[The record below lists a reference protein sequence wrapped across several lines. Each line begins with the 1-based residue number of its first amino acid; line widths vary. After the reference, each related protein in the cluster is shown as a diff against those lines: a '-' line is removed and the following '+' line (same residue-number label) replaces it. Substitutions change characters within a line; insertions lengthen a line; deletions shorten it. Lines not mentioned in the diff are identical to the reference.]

1 MANLVIKNNDYHGH
15 TSISLQTPSDVG
27 DTAKINK
34 KQTGVLEILTD
45 PKKPNAYVYLQSNSV
60 VQSQENPDLTHPGR
74 ALVIGPLPEDYVNT
88 GSNHTVEING
98 TMFMS
103 GKSYIQRG
111 LQVGADSKGYAIT
124 ANGDVKVNNNLNTQG
139 NITSDGSIF
148 AYGPSE
154 IFNDLNVGNN
164 LSVLGQIQTIV
175 GLTSYGD
182 NNLQGLTTL
191 NMLTVE
197 NDALFKTDVLI
208 KGDTVLQK
216 ELQVDGIVILN
227 NELKGVSANFSS
239 TLDVSGK
246 TTLKNAVDINGT
258 ITAKNIMQI
267 SNYVESIHTTA
278 LASKMHLIMGQNK
291 TRYFGIQTRKR
302 TNKNEAGTVIG
313 TYPGLDIYDYTGNKS
328 VVIFKNTAETIQ
340 DGKMDEIVG
349 SNAYLGGAQW
359 TDNIIKKGATVQEPG
374 YVLYQAIHDGNL
386 YENAGRQYSA
396 YIPSGSDYI
405 QISFDELKAA
415 TCSLSFNVRISNYD
429 RYQNYKIR
437 AYMKNGAW
445 NQTPN
450 VIVEDA
456 LGTVLSENAYYA
468 VSDGI
473 PCIYFKIPNNTNIGI
488 TLSNFNNSGDQ
499 KVVFT
504 KDTILIKGIS
514 TLPSNTAITMASISY
529 PKNMDIKGNLNVTGN
544 IITKS
549 QIQIENS
556 IRSVHTTLGNK
567 MHLIMGQGDT
577 QYYGIQTRN
586 HSQGVRFD
594 IYDYI
599 SNKSSAIFKSSKEV
613 VEDGTEEW
621 NVNSNLYIG
630 GTQWGGASNIIT
642 KNGSL
647 NTTKGYVLYQAIH
660 DGNLH
665 ENAGRQYS
673 AHLYADSTNKYAI
686 IEFDNFTS
694 SLSNNTA
701 FSFTLRTT
709 SNNNYEDFVIYGYIN
724 SSGSWSSAPKAISLE
739 SSGSTNATVNQ
750 IYYGTKTKVIE
761 EETRT
766 IPYIAFSISTGAVG
780 ISLSNFAIAGANRVI
795 LTKDSLSV
803 SRIAAP
809 PTNYNSANV
818 TYPIFNK
825 GLQINNI
832 LKVNGN
838 YKTTLG
844 GALEVTGATTL
855 KGATTISGATQIN
868 NTLTV
873 TNNTTLNGVTQINNT
888 LTVGNYLTTFN
899 GTTQIKGKTTISNQL
914 GVTGATTLS
923 STLDVT
929 GKSTLKDT
937 EVTTFKA
944 TGATTISSTLSVA
957 SATTLNGKI
966 IVGRDNYGTSAPT
979 SSATDGTVYFQIVS

>member
-1 MANLVIKNNDYHGH
+1 MSKFYIWCGLDILELGYTILFYIKCQGAWAIMIYLILVFFKFYQEDIIYRKETFNNMANLVIKNKDVHGH
-15 TSISLQTPSDVG
+15 TSISLQTQGDVG

-45 PKKPNAYVYLQSNSV
+45 PKKPNAYVYLQSNSS
-60 VQSQENPDLTHPGR
+60 VQSAEDGTTHPGR
-74 ALVIGPLPEDYVNT
+74 TLVIGPLPTDYDFEN
-88 GSNHTVEING
+88 SNHTVEING

-111 LQVGADSKGYAIT
+111 LQVGEDSKGYAIT
-124 ANGDVKVNNNLNTQG
+124 ANGNVKINNDLEVGSRLKVNG
-139 NITSDGSIF
+139 
-148 AYGPSE
+148 
-154 IFNDLNVGNN
+154 DL
-164 LSVLGQIQTIV
+164 I
-175 GLTSYGD
+175 SYGEND
-182 NNLQGLTTL
+182 FSAGLTTL
-191 NMLTVE
+191 GMITVE
-197 NDALFKTDVLI
+197 DDAKFETDILVQ
-208 KGDTVLQK
+208 GNSVLQK
-216 ELQVDGIVILN
+216 ALQVDG
-227 NELKGVSANFSS
+227 ETTLKALSATSASFSS
-239 TLDVSGK
+239 TLDVLGK
-246 TTLKNAVDINGT
+246 TTLNNAVNINGAINAT
-258 ITAKNIMQI
+258 STMKI
-267 SNYVESIHTTA
+267 SNYIESIHTTA
-278 LASKMHLIMGQNK
+278 LTSKMHLIMGQDE

-302 TNKNEAGTVIG
+302 TNKNEAGNIIG

-349 SNAYLGGAQW
+349 SNTYLGGAQW
-359 TDNIIKKGATVQEPG
+359 ANNIIKKGATVQEPG

-386 YENAGRQYSA
+386 YETAGRQYSA
-396 YIPSGSDYI
+396 YIPSGSSYI
-405 QISFDELKAA
+405 CIAFDELKAT

-445 NQTPN
+445 NGVPN

-456 LGTVLSENAYYA
+456 LGEAISENAYYA

-514 TLPSNTAITMASISY
+514 TLPSSTAITMASICY
-529 PKNMDIKGNLNVTGN
+529 PKSMDIKGNLNVIGN

-549 QIQIENS
+549 QIQTENS

-599 SNKSSAIFKSSKEV
+599 NNKSSAIFKSSKEV

-673 AHLYADSTNKYAI
+673 AHLYTDSTKKYAI

-709 SNNNYEDFVIYGYIN
+709 SNNNYEDFAVYGYIN
-724 SSGSWSSAPKAISLE
+724 SSGGWSSAPKMISLE

-750 IYYGTKTKVIE
+750 IYYGTKTKTIE

-780 ISLSNFAIAGANRVI
+780 ISLSNFTIAGANRVI
-795 LTKDSLSV
+795 LTKDSLSI
-803 SRIAAP
+803 SRIAAL
-809 PTNYNSANV
+809 PTNYSSTNV

-825 GLQINNI
+825 GLQINNT

-855 KGATTISGATQIN
+855 KGT
-868 NTLTV
+868 
-873 TNNTTLNGVTQINNT
+873 TQINNT
-888 LTVGNYLTTFN
+888 LTVGNYLTTLN
-899 GTTQIKGKTTISNQL
+899 
-914 GVTGATTLS
+914 GATKINNILT
-923 STLDVT
+923 VT
-929 GKSTLKDT
+929 DN
-937 EVTTFKA
+937 
-944 TGATTISSTLSVA
+944 TI
-957 SATTLNGKI
+957 LNGKI
-966 IVGRDNYGTSAPT
+966 IIGSDNYGINAPT
-979 SSATDGTVYFQIVS
+979 DSATAGTVYFQIVS